1 MIALCATHHGLAD
14 AWDKSTLRKWKSQ
27 GPKPVAVRSKVQWT
41 RDRTVFVGGGVTAIA
56 CPTLL
61 RIRKEPIIWLTD
73 DTDGRSLFNFTLRDR
88 EGNPAFVMQDN
99 DWIAHPSWDDIE
111 VPPQGR
117 SLMLRAEQ
125 KGITLR
131 LHFSGKAIGE
141 ILRPEHLRMIRAP
154 SLSDQA
160 LLCEITGTIAYYD
173 LTMTKTELIWGTN
186 RLSNL
191 FMGRCETALSL

>member
-1 MIALCATHHGLAD
+1 
-14 AWDKSTLRKWKSQ
+14 
-27 GPKPVAVRSKVQWT
+27 
-41 RDRTVFVGGGVTAIA
+41 
-56 CPTLL
+56 
-61 RIRKEPIIWLTD
+61 
-73 DTDGRSLFNFTLRDR
+73 
-88 EGNPAFVMQDN
+88 
-99 DWIAHPSWDDIE
+99 
-111 VPPQGR
+111 
-117 SLMLRAEQ
+117 MLRAEQ

-173 LTMTKTELIWGTN
+173 LTITKTELIWGTN